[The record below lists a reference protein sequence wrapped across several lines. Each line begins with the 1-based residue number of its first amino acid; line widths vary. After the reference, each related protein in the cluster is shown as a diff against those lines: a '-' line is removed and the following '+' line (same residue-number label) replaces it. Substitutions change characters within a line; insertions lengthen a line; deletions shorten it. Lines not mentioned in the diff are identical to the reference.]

1 VSKVIIE
8 TPAILS
14 VDEKTA
20 WQQRYDKFS
29 DLGLDDELSNVMAM
43 PSHLFSGLG
52 ISEAVLQSKHPIPD
66 AVDMHHLLG
75 DKLGFYWF
83 AHAVTDV
90 KVESYWQS
98 MARES
103 FINDIDKV
111 LRVMTVELLRLGGK
125 RFQHEETL
133 QLWMQ
138 EYPVLLTRWRAI
150 AHELQ
155 TNPHT
160 DFAMF
165 SVAMRELTEL
175 ADVCRQTT
183 KLNVEW

>member
-1 VSKVIIE
+1 
-8 TPAILS
+8 
-14 VDEKTA
+14 
-20 WQQRYDKFS
+20 
-29 DLGLDDELSNVMAM
+29 
-43 PSHLFSGLG
+43 
-52 ISEAVLQSKHPIPD
+52 
-66 AVDMHHLLG
+66 MHHLLG

-90 KVESYWQS
+90 KVENYWQS

-111 LRVMTVELLRLGGK
+111 LRIMTVELLRLGGK

-138 EYPVLLTRWRAI
+138 ENPVLLTRWRDI

-155 TNPHT
+155 TNNHT
-160 DFAMF
+160 DFAVF
-165 SVAMRELTEL
+165 SVAMRELSEL
-175 ADVCRQTT
+175 AEVCRQCT
-183 KLNVEW
+183 KLNIEM